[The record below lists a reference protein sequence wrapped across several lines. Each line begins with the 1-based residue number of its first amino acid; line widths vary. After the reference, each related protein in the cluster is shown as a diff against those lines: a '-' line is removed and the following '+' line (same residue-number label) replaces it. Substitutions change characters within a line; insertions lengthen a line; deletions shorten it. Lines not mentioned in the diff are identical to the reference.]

1 MTLRQS
7 WANARRKLADLP
19 DIDNPELESEILL
32 RHALD
37 IGRTQFYLDLDKDL
51 SSEQSQNCSQIIE
64 RRLTGEPAAYII
76 GRREFFGLDFNVDR
90 RVLIPRPETELL
102 VEETLRLVQAQSLP
116 ARELRIVDI
125 GTGSGAIAISLAV
138 NLPQISVLATDISA
152 DALVV
157 AAQNCLQHAVADRVT
172 LRQGDLLEPLT
183 GAVDILIAN
192 LPYVTAAELE
202 KMPSVKYEPRQALD
216 GGESGLAT
224 IFRLLPQ
231 VDGKVKSGG
240 DLLMEIGLGQS
251 STVKKWI
258 AELYPS
264 VTVQVLRDLAGIERV
279 VKVHF

>member
-1 MTLRQS
+1 VTLRQS